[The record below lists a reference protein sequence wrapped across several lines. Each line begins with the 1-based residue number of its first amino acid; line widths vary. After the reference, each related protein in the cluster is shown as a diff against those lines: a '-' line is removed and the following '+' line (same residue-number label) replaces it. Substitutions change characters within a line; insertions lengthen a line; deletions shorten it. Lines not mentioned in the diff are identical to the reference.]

1 LPSGACVGSSF
12 LTDCTFACVMT
23 CWRRLGRC
31 APRTCTPE
39 AAGDGW
45 KPVVQCQAGGR
56 STRRVAAFGMLRL
69 ASASMMRAI
78 RAVSVERGRDPRQ
91 FALLATILKRHSG
104 LTGVASARRRHHRS
118 RHATAFREPAQRRTC
133 GLRRQVRRSRPSET
147 VRRLTAKGHARF
159 RDTMATSRLA

>member
-1 LPSGACVGSSF
+1 MGGNRSF
-12 LTDCTFACVMT
+12 NAKL
-23 CWRRLGRC
+23 
-31 APRTCTPE
+31 
-39 AAGDGW
+39 AAGPLDELPHSACYGW
-45 KPVVQCQAGGR
+45 
-56 STRRVAAFGMLRL
+56 